1 MDIKHPHPQPAKTA
15 EAPRSPAFAR
25 AKGTCRWCAAPKSAK
40 RSTAEFCSDKCRTD
54 FSNYKKTQG
63 AAIVSQVKRWQKA
76 KRGKDRG
83 RELTILERMARE
95 LVRQD
100 DVLGVSHLPKAPPEY
115 HARVVVKAH
124 LSGKKRERQG
134 GVITVGD
141 QA

>member
-1 MDIKHPHPQPAKTA
+1 MDIKHPHPHPEAETA
-15 EAPRSPAFAR
+15 TRKSPAFRKAF
-25 AKGTCRWCAAPKSAK
+25 GVCRWCKQTKSTK

-54 FSNYKKTQG
+54 FANYKKTQG

-100 DVLGVSHLPKAPPEY
+100 DVLGVSHLPVAPPEY
-115 HARVVVKAH
+115 HARVVSKAY
-124 LSGKKRERQG
+124 LTGRKRERQG